1 MADQRYKIYEQLG
14 AGGNGAVFR
23 AYDTQLKRWVAIKRL
38 LSATEA
44 ASADPTATEL
54 RREADTLASL
64 RNANIVTIFDVGTD
78 DEGLFMVMELLEGPD
93 LADTIATAPLGLDDF
108 KQLAEQTLEALLAA
122 HQLRILHR
130 DIKPENIKVERLPGG
145 RLQAKL
151 IDFGLARAGL
161 GARKQ
166 TEDHTGSVMGSI
178 YYMAPEQ
185 LSREPVDIRTDL
197 YSLGCVLY
205 EALAARKAFDGKT
218 VNEVIDKHIDHDLVP
233 LGQLCPHLP
242 QWLTYWVMR
251 LMACKPDDRPATA
264 QQAIEEFRAWEK
276 LPPAPQMMPWMPQ
289 GYGYAPMPGYVMPP
303 QGYAQPQTGGVPL
316 QTTGYYIPVQPGT
329 GGVPVQPGTGGV
341 PVAQPV
347 EEPVLY
353 ATAVIESPPPKP
365 QAPGR
370 PGAPS
375 SRKPAAAKPLQSA
388 PAPSGR
394 KMPLLLGGVLV
405 VAAAALVWLFFFR
418 GGKEAPKVSGS
429 TTPTPQPGASVTSFG
444 PADEGLFP
452 TDRPIPIVDHVRVV
466 HFIAKVGTH
475 TPEAKPT
482 DSSKNTVGY
491 WADLAARGKNT
502 QLAAEG
508 GNETAPKREAW
519 KGAVLKP
526 DRFALRFSQ
535 AGQPSAMKLRWGDQV
550 KNDFPFGGTVPGH
563 AKGLTLGVAL
573 QADKD
578 KLPSK
583 VLTSFCP
590 DGKGSVALRI
600 NAKGEAEADFVSEAG
615 IKTLSVP
622 GVPCTEPVSV
632 FLRWNAET
640 GAIQLRARNAK
651 TNQAKDDVLA
661 APSTPAYAI
670 ALGAT
675 SGDAKDQFHGFLAEC
690 VVYASALKDDQMALL
705 SKSIIDY
712 YLQAPTQPAKPA
724 GK

>member
-14 AGGNGAVFR
+14 AGGNGAVYR

-38 LSATEA
+38 LTATEA
-44 ASADPTATEL
+44 ASEDPSTAEL

-93 LADTIATAPLGLDDF
+93 LADTIVTAPLGYDDF

-197 YSLGCVLY
+197 YALGCVLY
-205 EALAARKAFDGKT
+205 ESLAARKPFDGKT
-218 VNEVIDKHIDHDLVP
+218 VNEVIDKHLDHDVVP

-251 LMACKPDDRPATA
+251 LMSCKPDERPASA

-276 LPPAPQMMPWMPQ
+276 LPPQPQMMAWPGQ
-289 GYGYAPMPGYVMPP
+289 GYGYAPM
-303 QGYAQPQTGGVPL
+303 QGYAMPPQTGGVPL
-316 QTTGYYIPVQPGT
+316 QTTGYHLPVQPGT
-329 GGVPVQPGTGGV
+329 AGVPVPV

-353 ATAVIESPPPKP
+353 ATAVLETPKQPAAPKPQPRRASPPPK
-365 QAPGR
+365 QTAASK
-370 PGAPS
+370 GATGADAGKS
-375 SRKPAAAKPLQSA
+375 KKKLFIIAGASA
-388 PAPSGR
+388 VV
-394 KMPLLLGGVLV
+394 LLILAFVFMGGSDD
-405 VAAAALVWLFFFR
+405 
-418 GGKEAPKVSGS
+418 APKATAS
-429 TTPTPQPGASVTSFG
+429 TAPPPPSNPATTFG
-444 PADEGLFP
+444 EADEKLFP
-452 TDRPIPIVDHVRVV
+452 SDRAIPIVDHVRVV
-466 HFIAKVGTH
+466 HFIAKVGTRKPD
-475 TPEAKPT
+475 TKPT
-482 DSSKNTVGY
+482 DSNQNEVGY
-491 WADLAARGKNT
+491 WADIAARGKNT
-502 QLAAEG
+502 QLAIEKDRGAPPRRVSWSG
-508 GNETAPKREAW
+508 GAL
-519 KGAVLKP
+519 KG

-535 AGQPSAMKLRWGDQV
+535 HDKASEMRMRWADQV
-550 KNDFPFGGTVPGH
+550 KSEFPFAASIPGH
-563 AKGLTLGVAL
+563 DKGLTLGIAL

-578 KLPSK
+578 KLPCRALALS
-583 VLTSFCP
+583 CP
-590 DGKGSVALRI
+590 DGKGSVVIRV
-600 NAKGEAEADFVSEAG
+600 NASGAIEATFTSDG
-615 IKTLSVP
+615 GTKTLTIPEVNA
-622 GVPCTEPVSV
+622 TEAATV
-632 FLRWNAET
+632 FVRWNAST

-651 TNQAKDDVLA
+651 SNISKDDKLS
-661 APSTPAYAI
+661 APQTPAYALVI
-670 ALGAT
+670 GSAEGGAQ
-675 SGDAKDQFHGFLAEC
+675 DQFHGFFAEC
-690 VVYASALKDDQMALL
+690 VMYAAALKDDQFALL
-705 SKSIIDY
+705 SKSVNDY
-712 YLQAPTQPAKPA
+712 YIQTVSTTPKPA
-724 GK
+724 TK

>member
-14 AGGNGAVFR
+14 AGGNGAVYR

-38 LSATEA
+38 LTATEA
-44 ASADPTATEL
+44 TSEDPSTAEL

-93 LADTIATAPLGLDDF
+93 LADTIATAPLGYDDF

-197 YSLGCVLY
+197 YALGCVLY
-205 EALAARKAFDGKT
+205 ESIAARKPFDGKT
-218 VNEVIDKHIDHDLVP
+218 VNEVIDKHLDHDVVP

-251 LMACKPDDRPATA
+251 LMSCKPDERPASA

-276 LPPAPQMMPWMPQ
+276 LPPQPQMMAWPGQ
-289 GYGYAPMPGYVMPP
+289 GYGYAPMPGYSMPH
-303 QGYAQPQTGGVPL
+303 QTGGVPL
-316 QTTGYYIPVQPGT
+316 QTTGYHLPVQPQT
-329 GGVPVQPGTGGV
+329 GGIPVPVVQPE
-341 PVAQPV
+341 

-353 ATAVIESPPPKP
+353 ATAVTEVPRPTVP
-365 QAPGR
+365 QRPQQR
-370 PGAPS
+370 PGAPA
-375 SRKPAAAKPLQSA
+375 KPQPAQKNQAAKTEA
-388 PAPSGR
+388 ESGNKK
-394 KMPLLLGGVLV
+394 KMPLII
-405 VAAAALVWLFFFR
+405 
-418 GGKEAPKVSGS
+418 
-429 TTPTPQPGASVTSFG
+429 GASAVVVLLLAWFLMSGGDETPKTANTPAPPPPANPATTFG
-444 PADEGLFP
+444 EADEKLFP
-452 TDRPIPIVDHVRVV
+452 TDRAVPIVDHVRVA
-466 HFIAKVGTH
+466 HFIAKVGTRKPD
-475 TPEAKPT
+475 TKPT
-482 DSSKNTVGY
+482 DSNQNEVGF
-491 WADLAARGKNT
+491 WADVAARGKNT
-502 QLAAEG
+502 QLAIEKDRGAPPRRVSWSG
-508 GNETAPKREAW
+508 GA
-519 KGAVLKP
+519 LKA

-535 AGQPSAMKLRWGDQV
+535 PDKASEMRMKWADQV
-550 KNDFPFGGTVPGH
+550 KQEFPFAAGIPGH
-563 AKGLTLGVAL
+563 AKGLTLGIAL

-578 KLPSK
+578 RLPTRALLLS
-583 VLTSFCP
+583 CP
-590 DGKGSVALRI
+590 DGKGSVVIRV
-600 NAKGEAEADFVSEAG
+600 NEKGAIEGTFTSDG
-615 IKTLSVP
+615 GTKTLTIPEVN
-622 GVPCTEPVSV
+622 GTEAATV
-632 FLRWNAET
+632 FARWNAET

-651 TNQAKDDVLA
+651 SNVSKEDKLA
-661 APSTPAYAI
+661 APNSPAYALAI
-670 ALGAT
+670 GST
-675 SGDAKDQFHGFLAEC
+675 EGSRQDQFHGFFAEC
-690 VVYASALKDDQMALL
+690 VMYSAALKDDQFALL
-705 SKSIIDY
+705 TKSVNDY
-712 YLQAPTQPAKPA
+712 YIQTVTNPPKPA